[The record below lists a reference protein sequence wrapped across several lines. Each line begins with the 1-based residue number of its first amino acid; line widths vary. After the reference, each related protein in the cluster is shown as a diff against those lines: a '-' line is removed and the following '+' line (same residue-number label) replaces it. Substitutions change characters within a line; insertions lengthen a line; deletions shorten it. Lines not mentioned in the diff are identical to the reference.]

1 MWDGTHLVTSSK
13 VHAIQDPEKTAV
25 GIIRDLDTS
34 FCQNYDQPGV
44 DNVYLNGISQHQQSA
59 IHEDFDYAY
68 MEELEGVSARN
79 NKRKYHFST
88 LIDHVNNPNRIV

>member
-44 DNVYLNGISQHQQSA
+44 DNVYLNGISQHQ
-59 IHEDFDYAY
+59 
-68 MEELEGVSARN
+68 
-79 NKRKYHFST
+79 
-88 LIDHVNNPNRIV
+88 